1 MKNLFVCI
9 ITSENNIK
17 QHLVSYL
24 YKHVAFLRVFFV
36 KELARSIVV
45 HNLLTRQ
52 EIL

>member
-1 MKNLFVCI
+1 MKNLFVCV

-45 HNLLTRQ
+45 HLLTKQ